1 MSTEG
6 TPQVPDSPRRPDPRL
21 MPRKSVLVARP
32 VGVERSDVE
41 AAAPTESPVPES

>member
-6 TPQVPDSPRRPDPRL
+6 TSQVPDSPRRPDPRL

-32 VGVERSDVE
+32 VGAERPDSDT
-41 AAAPTESPVPES
+41 APSETPVPKS